1 MLPFLVAA
9 LRISNRAA
17 AQKQAKAKKP
27 LKPESTPNKIDF
39 GQMLLGCSSSKD
51 RLIKKKQMRTPP
63 RNECTRN
70 AFPELQSLQPLS
82 LSLYLLMFSILSMF
96 SLLSL
101 SPLKPGPSPRPQ
113 PLNPDPPYTLLR
125 QAKTPRLN
133 FHGVCVSI

>member
-63 RNECTRN
+63 RGNEGTRN

-82 LSLYLLMFSILSMF
+82 LFLCTFSCSPSSPCF
-96 SLLSL
+96 PSSH
-101 SPLKPGPSPRPQ
+101 SPLSSPFLPHARNLSIPILPTPSFARPRP
-113 PLNPDPPYTLLR
+113 LDSTFT
-125 QAKTPRLN
+125 A
-133 FHGVCVSI
+133 FA